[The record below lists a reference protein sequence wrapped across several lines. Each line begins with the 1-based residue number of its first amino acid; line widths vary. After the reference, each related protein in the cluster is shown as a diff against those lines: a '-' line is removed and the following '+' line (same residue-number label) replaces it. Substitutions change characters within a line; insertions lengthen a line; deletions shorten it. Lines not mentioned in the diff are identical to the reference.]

1 MFAKATRNFLRDI
14 DAGGDLISV
23 ASLNDADKVNL
34 LSVVAKKKRFWC
46 WQKPKYH
53 FSSLTCMLS
62 DVLTEEKPVKP
73 VVVESEFVKYEGVW
87 GDVIQGNMDADVGT
101 LHMNAAGVGYVE
113 SQSSFGDLRKQEV
126 DMQLLM
132 KDVQERAI
140 NLDHPFIQQL
150 HERKNDVL
158 CILKEKIVTTQ
169 KCVIAEHTQTGEKYG
184 GKIGIKAKMVKV
196 SVSENGNFIKD
207 ENTVLEIP
215 PPTAIAYGVVELYVK
230 RDGHFEFCLL
240 PEKQGGFEKETAER
254 NRHPAPRLYDTPSV
268 YHWDVVDGVG
278 HMSVDRK
285 VVPSNVSLCFLKQ
298 DILELK
304 KHFSAWE
311 KLPEVQRLHLYELLC
326 EILFDGQTVAQLQN
340 VLEEICSAHK
350 PHLTVLDELKPPQKR
365 RAQDILHLIGYHM
378 ENEKLLDQKHQ
389 AITDLLVALHF
400 LTSALDEMSDSC
412 LAILGT
418 CCELQLLPGL
428 CALPNIAS
436 DEGLCSRTDPS
447 LSDFIDQ
454 GRFQIVQRLF
464 SSSNMNLEM
473 NEHTLKAATTKEP
486 GFLPHILYIAIS
498 GFHALKNLKM

>member
-230 RDGHFEFCLL
+230 RDGHFGEILFV

-254 NRHPAPRLYDTPSV
+254 NRHPRHVFMTR
-268 YHWDVVDGVG
+268 HRCTTEDVVDEISAQVCVRFCVLRGA
-278 HMSVDRK
+278 
-285 VVPSNVSLCFLKQ
+285 

-436 DEGLCSRTDPS
+436 DEGLCSRTDPL